1 MGSAF
6 EIARSAL
13 RTEAGRKS
21 SMFKTLAASFS
32 PKNLALLTFLTLI
45 YFVAEKLGLKL
56 AFVHPFLS
64 PIWLPSGL
72 ALAAAL
78 LYGYRVWPA
87 IFVGAFLSHVAT
99 SVPSFLIPVGV
110 TLEGLAGAYLVNKFA
125 HGVKAF
131 DTAKGVFL
139 FVFLGCICAPLI
151 SPTIGIGEFYLVGH
165 SPSNLGVVWLT
176 WWIAHGIGILLV
188 TPFLVLLL
196 RSSPQRWN
204 PFELGELAVLLLG
217 LIFVC
222 LVVFGPLS
230 LSLNMQKLVTA
241 WLCFP
246 FLIWAAFRFRPIE
259 ATGATLI
266 LFGCATWGT
275 VQGYGTFADKS
286 LTKSLLLLDPFIA
299 VVGTMTLVVAAMVAE
314 RKSAEQELLTAQRLL
329 QTAVEEKERDLVV
342 TVKALEMEADG
353 HVQTRTALHIIQEK
367 LRRIP
372 PKKKIEKKN

>member
-1 MGSAF
+1 MVHVV
-6 EIARSAL
+6 ARDA
-13 RTEAGRKS
+13 
-21 SMFKTLAASFS
+21 
-32 PKNLALLTFLTLI
+32 
-45 YFVAEKLGLKL
+45 
-56 AFVHPFLS
+56 
-64 PIWLPSGL
+64 
-72 ALAAAL
+72 
-78 LYGYRVWPA
+78 
-87 IFVGAFLSHVAT
+87 
-99 SVPSFLIPVGV
+99 
-110 TLEGLAGAYLVNKFA
+110 
-125 HGVKAF
+125 
-131 DTAKGVFL
+131 
-139 FVFLGCICAPLI
+139 
-151 SPTIGIGEFYLVGH
+151 
-165 SPSNLGVVWLT
+165 
-176 WWIAHGIGILLV
+176 IGILLV

-196 RSSPQRWN
+196 RSSPQGWN
-204 PFELGELAVLLLG
+204 AFELVELAALLLG

-266 LFGCATWGT
+266 LFGSATWGT

-353 HVQTRTALHIIQEK
+353 HVQTRTALHLIQEK
-367 LRRIP
+367 SGELPRTRKQ
-372 PKKKIEKKN
+372 KKETEFPETDAPASENQFTPNSSRVLNRTDMPFDVSNDGFCANLWIGSASAN

>member
-1 MGSAF
+1 
-6 EIARSAL
+6 
-13 RTEAGRKS
+13 
-21 SMFKTLAASFS
+21 
-32 PKNLALLTFLTLI
+32 
-45 YFVAEKLGLKL
+45 
-56 AFVHPFLS
+56 
-64 PIWLPSGL
+64 
-72 ALAAAL
+72 
-78 LYGYRVWPA
+78 
-87 IFVGAFLSHVAT
+87 
-99 SVPSFLIPVGV
+99 
-110 TLEGLAGAYLVNKFA
+110 LEGLAGAYLVNKFA

-131 DTAKGVFL
+131 DTAKDVFL
-139 FVFLGCICAPLI
+139 FVFLACICAPLI

-165 SPSNLGVVWLT
+165 PPSNSWLVWLT
-176 WWIAHGIGILLV
+176 WWLAHGIGILLV

-196 RSSPQRWN
+196 RSSPQGWN
-204 PFELGELAVLLLG
+204 AFKLGELAVLLLG

-266 LFGCATWGT
+266 LFGSATWGT

-329 QTAVEEKERDLVV
+329 QAAAEDKERDLVV
-342 TVKALEMEADG
+342 TVKALEMETDG
-353 HVQTRTALHIIQEK
+353 HMQTRTALHVIQEK
-367 LRRIP
+367 LRRVTP
-372 PKKKIEKKN
+372 SKKTEKKN

>member
-1 MGSAF
+1 
-6 EIARSAL
+6 
-13 RTEAGRKS
+13 
-21 SMFKTLAASFS
+21 MFKTLAASFS
-32 PKNLALLTFLTLI
+32 PKNLALLAFLTLI
-45 YFVAEKLGLKL
+45 YVVVEKLGLRL
-56 AFVHPFLS
+56 AFVHPFVT

-72 ALAAAL
+72 ALAAAI

-87 IFVGAFLSHVAT
+87 IFVGAFLSHVTT
-99 SVPSFLIPVGV
+99 SVPSLLIPVGV

-131 DTAKGVFL
+131 DTAKDVFL

-165 SPSNLGVVWLT
+165 PPSTNLGLVWLT
-176 WWIAHGIGILLV
+176 WWLAHGIGILLV

-196 RSSPQRWN
+196 RSSPQGWN
-204 PFELGELAVLLLG
+204 PLELGELAVLLLG

-259 ATGATLI
+259 ATGTTLI
-266 LFGCATWGT
+266 LFGSATWGT
-275 VQGYGTFADKS
+275 VQGYGTFADAS

-314 RKSAEQELLTAQRLL
+314 RKLAEQELLAAQRLL
-329 QTAVEEKERDLVV
+329 QTAAEEKERDLVV
-342 TVKALEMEADG
+342 TVKALEMEAAG
-353 HVQTRTALHIIQEK
+353 HLQTRTALHVIQEK
-367 LRRIP
+367 LRRVAP
-372 PKKKIEKKN
+372 NKKIEKKN

>member
-1 MGSAF
+1 M
-6 EIARSAL
+6 
-13 RTEAGRKS
+13 
-21 SMFKTLAASFS
+21 
-32 PKNLALLTFLTLI
+32 
-45 YFVAEKLGLKL
+45 
-56 AFVHPFLS
+56 
-64 PIWLPSGL
+64 
-72 ALAAAL
+72 
-78 LYGYRVWPA
+78 
-87 IFVGAFLSHVAT
+87 
-99 SVPSFLIPVGV
+99 
-110 TLEGLAGAYLVNKFA
+110 
-125 HGVKAF
+125 KAF
-131 DTAKGVFL
+131 DTAKDVFL

-151 SPTIGIGEFYLVGH
+151 SPTIGIGGFYLVGH
-165 SPSNLGVVWLT
+165 PPSTNVGLVWFT
-176 WWIAHGIGILLV
+176 WWLAHAIGILLV

-196 RSSPQRWN
+196 RSSPPGWN
-204 PFELGELAVLLLG
+204 AFELVELAALLLG

-230 LSLNMQKLVTA
+230 LSLNMQELVTA

-266 LFGCATWGT
+266 LFGVHWGT

-342 TVKALEMEADG
+342 TVKALEMETDG
-353 HVQTRTALHIIQEK
+353 HVQTRTALHVIQEK
-367 LRRIP
+367 IRRVAP
-372 PKKKIEKKN
+372 NKKTEKRN